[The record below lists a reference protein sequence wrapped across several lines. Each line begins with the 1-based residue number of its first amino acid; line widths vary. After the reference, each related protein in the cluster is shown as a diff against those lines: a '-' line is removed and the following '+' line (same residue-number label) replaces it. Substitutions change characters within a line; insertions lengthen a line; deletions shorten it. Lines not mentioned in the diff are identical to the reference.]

1 MIGKFK
7 QNEEEKMDKTELLK
21 QYKELR
27 DEGAISEEEFSKF
40 KEGIVYDQESD
51 DQSPTQTKPSEKGN
65 KSKIIII
72 VIIAAMAL
80 IGVIA
85 KFALGSSSSKQV
97 DKMPLPFSMSDEE
110 VYQYIEENGYDATQ
124 YINGDVA
131 GDLYWF
137 GMDNMF
143 RVYAHSEGSRP
154 HRIVYVEPKDGEK
167 VLKVLKKWYGE
178 EQPGY
183 YESAYIWQIDD
194 MVIEYRIY
202 TGSDNAVEVTYFT
215 KEGYEDAYNV
225 TL

>member
-1 MIGKFK
+1 MENKT
-7 QNEEEKMDKTELLK
+7 DKTELLK

-27 DEGAISEEEFSKF
+27 DEGAISEEEFIKF
-40 KEGIVYDQESD
+40 KESIVYDKDSADKTEEQPK
-51 DQSPTQTKPSEKGN
+51 SPK
-65 KSKIIII
+65 KSNRGVIIII
-72 VIIAAMAL
+72 AIIVAL
-80 IGVIA
+80 AVIGVIA

-97 DKMPLPFSMSDEE
+97 DKMPLPFSMSTDEE

-124 YINGDVA
+124 YVNGDVA
-131 GDLYWF
+131 GYLNWF
-137 GMDNMF
+137 GMDKMF

-154 HRIVYVEPKDGEK
+154 QRIIYVEPEDGEK

-183 YESAYIWQIDD
+183 YESAYIWQVDD

-215 KEGYEDAYNV
+215 KAGYEEAYDV

>member
-1 MIGKFK
+1 
-7 QNEEEKMDKTELLK
+7 MDKTELLK

-27 DEGAISEEEFSKF
+27 DEGAISEEEFSQF
-40 KEGIVYDQESD
+40 KESVVYEKASAGETAQ
-51 DQSPTQTKPSEKGN
+51 QTKSPEKGR
-65 KSKIIII
+65 KTI
-72 VIIAAMAL
+72 VIVVAIVLAL
-80 IGVIA
+80 ALAGVVA
-85 KFALGSSSSKQV
+85 KLALGSSSSKQV
-97 DKMPLPFSMSDEE
+97 DKMPLPFSMSSDEE

-124 YINGDVA
+124 YVNGDVA
-131 GDLYWF
+131 GYLNWF
-137 GMDNMF
+137 GMDKMF

-154 HRIVYVEPKDGEK
+154 QRIVYVEPEDGEK

-183 YESAYIWQIDD
+183 YESAYIWQVDD

-215 KEGYEDAYNV
+215 KAGYEEAYDV